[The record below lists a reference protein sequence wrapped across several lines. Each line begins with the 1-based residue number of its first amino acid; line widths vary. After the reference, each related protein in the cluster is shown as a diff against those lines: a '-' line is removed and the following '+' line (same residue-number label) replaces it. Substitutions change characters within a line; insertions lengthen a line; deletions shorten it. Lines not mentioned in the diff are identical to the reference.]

1 MVEGL
6 YSGLSPQQAAMTSP
20 SRLSIGGGPR
30 RMSVA
35 GAAAQAAAI
44 EAKMVRPCVGGS
56 AMEANRTQ
64 NSFSRQD
71 ALPWERLAVVVL
83 MCFHPLFLTVMG
95 HS

>member
-6 YSGLSPQQAAMTSP
+6 YSGLSPQQAAMTSPSRLSMTSP

-64 NSFSRQD
+64 N
-71 ALPWERLAVVVL
+71 
-83 MCFHPLFLTVMG
+83 
-95 HS
+95 